1 MNGIGD
7 RMKTEFWSKKRLRVI
22 AVLALFNF
30 TFLGTEYLFD
40 NMMAYLTDAKQ
51 VVVAQSYILGA
62 SVVGFLLFP
71 LINRLI
77 KQRVKY
83 LMAFVASVASIVCIF
98 IIQQHEAYVSVLVAG
113 GLVFILLGIAGSV
126 SHYAAATMLNND
138 SSLAKTVGIAYALGL
153 LLQFMNNNFVKN
165 DTAEAI
171 ILSVFMMILVILLVC
186 LNQDA
191 AEKIESQTVTER
203 KINHVLINSAV
214 AGGALIAS
222 VALMTYIFATLDNVV
237 TFVHA
242 GGSVDIG
249 QWARLLLAL
258 SGLIAGVLFDIRE
271 RRYMNIIMYCVTL
284 LSTLCVVVIALGGP
298 FLIGLIVF
306 YLSAGFF
313 VVFFTTGFMD
323 LSYYMKLP
331 ELWAGLGRAVN
342 NLCAAT
348 IGAASLAL
356 SESGN
361 AILIIAV
368 ALILFALINVTSFIY
383 SNQFT
388 VCMERGETRKS
399 DNEEETEED
408 AMKLARFSEAFSLT
422 PREQDVLQMLLTS
435 DGSVQEM
442 ADKLFISRA
451 ALYRHIT
458 ALNEKTE
465 TKTRIGLLQFYYAWK
480 KTDVER

>member
-1 MNGIGD
+1 
-7 RMKTEFWSKKRLRVI
+7 MKTGFLNKKRLRVI

-71 LINRLI
+71 LINRRI
-77 KQRVKY
+77 QQRAKY
-83 LMAFVASVASIVCIF
+83 LMAFVASVVSIVCIF
-98 IIQQHEAYVSVLVAG
+98 VIQQHATYTSVLAAG
-113 GLVFILLGIAGSV
+113 CLVFILLGIAGSV
-126 SHYAAATMLNND
+126 SHYAASVALDND
-138 SSLAKTVGIAYALGL
+138 SNLAKTVGVAYALGL

-165 DTAEAI
+165 DTVEAI

-191 AEKIESQTVTER
+191 IEKKV
-203 KINHVLINSAV
+203 NHVLINPVA

-237 TFVHA
+237 TYVHA
-242 GGSVDIG
+242 GDSVDIG
-249 QWARLLLAL
+249 QCPRLLLAL

-356 SESGN
+356 IESEN

-383 SNQFT
+383 SNQFAPY
-388 VCMERGETRKS
+388 MEKGEIQKP
-399 DNEEETEED
+399 DKEEKAEED
-408 AMKLARFSEAFSLT
+408 AMKFARFSETFSLT

-435 DGSVQEM
+435 DDSVQEI
-442 ADKLFISRA
+442 ADQLFISRA

-458 ALNEKTE
+458 ALNEKTK
-465 TKTRIGLLQFYYAWK
+465 TKSRIGLLQFYYAWK
-480 KTDVER
+480 QTDVER